1 MGLRPRSIV
10 KGKLLLHRRLQSSL
24 PPGRRRLRW
33 AAALA
38 CALAAGG
45 AGAAEPITVQLKW
58 LHQFQFAGYYAA
70 QDKGYYRDAGLDVTL
85 REAQPGAD
93 PVQAVLDGKA
103 QYGVGNSTLLL
114 TRAAGQPVVVLASIF
129 QHSAAAL
136 LVRRGEGGKPLD
148 WRGKRLMLANNNDEL
163 RAYLKQ
169 QQVDLATLQNLPHSY
184 NLDDLINGKVDAMS
198 GYTSE
203 APYLLDRSNLRYDIV
218 SPRSA
223 GIDFY
228 GDNLYT
234 TESELREHPK
244 RAAAM
249 RAATLRGWQYAMA
262 HPGEIADLIRARYP
276 NSHSR
281 EHLMFEAQ
289 QTSALLEQRLIELG
303 YSNPARWR
311 AIADTYANLG
321 MMPAGFPLEGFLYQP
336 PPSTLAWQYGAGAA
350 LLVLLLAVAGSL
362 RLRRLG
368 RELAAARER
377 ARKAEQL
384 TSFALEGT
392 GDGVWDW
399 LPQADELTLS
409 PRYCEILGHDPAEF
423 KPDTQGVMALV
434 HPDDLA
440 RVGNE
445 FMLPAAEPAPDA
457 AGRTALSCEFRIRC
471 RDGSWKWVLA
481 RGMVVARDST
491 GRALRLTGTLG
502 DISERTAAEEARV
515 AAILEATPAAML
527 LADRRGHVHQANTA
541 CAQCFGY
548 APEQMAGLSLEQLVP
563 DTMRSA
569 PGRPRELFSRHGLPG
584 RVLTARR
591 QDGSHFPA
599 MVQLAPLQ
607 MAGQGL
613 AVLSLRD
620 MTQRQRAEEAL
631 QANSERY
638 RLIVQTAAEGIWMT
652 DASDL
657 TTFVNPTM
665 ARMLG
670 YETEDMVGRPMS
682 AFMDEDGQAMLLR
695 HQRRRSSGQAEQGDV
710 RFFRKDHTPMWGL
723 LSTTLLNDGS
733 GAYAGTLAMITDI
746 NDRRLADQAL
756 RNSSRRM
763 ASVFNAVT
771 NGLVVLNGD
780 GLILESN
787 AAAARMLGAAAH
799 PGAGLWPGVHEDG
812 LPFARDEHPVY
823 LALVSGQS
831 VRGVVMGVRQADGGL
846 SWLSV
851 NAEPMRDELGATPMA
866 VASLTDISYRKRSE
880 DALRQGEQRLQE
892 IIKMMPTGL
901 FIKAPDGRFLL
912 MNPACEAQFG
922 YRFDELMDGDDSAFH
937 SPDELA
943 AFRARDAAAFAGGV
957 MLDYEETVWNPTL
970 RDQRHLRTFKNP
982 VFDER
987 GQPAYLICMS
997 IDITDSKH
1005 AEQALRE
1012 LNEHLE
1018 ERVAQRTEQLD
1029 QAKQVA
1035 EEASLAKGQFL
1046 ANMSHEIRTPMNG
1059 VIGMAYL
1066 ALKTDLDP
1074 RQRDY
1079 LEKIRF
1085 AGEHLLGIIDDI
1097 LDISKI
1103 EAGKLEIEQVDF
1115 ALDHVIQT
1123 LTTVVAP
1130 KAAGKG
1136 LNLLFELDPTLPPV
1150 LRGDPLRLGQ
1160 VLINYTNNA
1169 IKFSEQG
1176 HIVVKVVNAVSDAAH
1191 CLVRFEVRDHGIG
1204 LSEEEMGKLFQSFQQ
1219 ADTSTTRE
1227 YGGTGLG
1234 LAICKQL
1241 AQLMGGEVGVRSAP
1255 GQGSTFWF
1263 TARLG
1268 VSPRAVPE
1276 IINSVSDAAAEL
1288 VASARS
1294 AAVMAT
1300 LKDARILLVEDNT
1313 FNQQIAL
1320 EMLEEVGSA
1329 VCLANNGEEAL
1340 ALLRQA
1346 SFDCVLMDVQMPLMD
1361 GLEATRRIRADPALA
1376 ELRVLAMTAT
1386 ATSEDRVRC
1395 LDAGMDDF
1403 ISKPIQ
1409 PALMYQTI
1417 ANWLPAQRAEDGD
1430 AQAAGGAPVPA
1441 VPPRPRPPAFRP
1453 TLAGD
1458 PAVIDLSVLAQLLG
1472 YNPQKIRKFAFKFLQ
1487 TTQAGFEEI
1496 DAALAR
1502 GDVARLRELGH
1513 RIKSSARTVGAF
1525 GMAELCLALEQLPS
1539 VPGQSPQDELAH
1551 ARALCAGLW
1560 PLLDQVTE
1568 VIMNNTTFANDN

>member
-1 MGLRPRSIV
+1 
-10 KGKLLLHRRLQSSL
+10 L
-24 PPGRRRLRW
+24 PPGQPSLPGLRR

-38 CALAAGG
+38 CALACSLLAAR

-70 QDKGYYRDAGLDVTL
+70 QDKGYYREAGLDVTL

-93 PVQAVLDGKA
+93 PAQAVLEGKA
-103 QYGVGNSTLLL
+103 QYGVGNSALLL
-114 TRAAGQPVVVLASIF
+114 KRAAGEPVVVLASVF
-129 QHSAAAL
+129 QHSASAL
-136 LVRRGEGGKPLD
+136 FLRRTESGQAPD
-148 WRGKRLMLANNNDEL
+148 WRGKRVMLAPGNEEL
-163 RAYLKQ
+163 LAYLKHQ
-169 QQVDLATLQNLPHSY
+169 GVDLDRLHSLPHSY
-184 NLDDLINGKVDAMS
+184 NLDDLVNGRVDAMS
-198 GYTSE
+198 AYTSE
-203 APYLLDRSNLRYDIV
+203 ASYVLDRSNVRYEV
-218 SPRSA
+218 LSPRAA

-234 TESELREHPK
+234 TESELREHPR

-281 EHLMFEAQ
+281 EHLMSEAQ
-289 QTSALLEQRLIELG
+289 QTIPLLEQRLIELG

-311 AIADTYANLG
+311 AIADTYAGLG
-321 MMPAGFPLEGFLYQP
+321 MMPANFPLDGFLYQP
-336 PPSTLAWQYGAGAA
+336 PTDSMAWQYGAGAA
-350 LLVLLLAVAGSL
+350 ILALLLAAAGAL
-362 RLRRLG
+362 RVRRLKAG
-368 RELAAARER
+368 LAAAEDR
-377 ARKAEQL
+377 ARKAERL

-399 LPQADELTLS
+399 LPQEDALTLS
-409 PRYCEILGHDPAEF
+409 PRYCDILGYDPAQF
-423 KPDTQGVMALV
+423 KPTAQEVMALV
-434 HPDDLA
+434 HPDDQA
-440 RVGNE
+440 RVSDE
-445 FMLPAAEPAPDA
+445 FMAPAAPGAGPSPAASAPGA
-457 AGRTALSCEFRIRC
+457 AERTALSCEFRIRC
-471 RDGSWKWVLA
+471 RDGSWKWVLG

-491 GRALRLTGTLG
+491 GRALRMTGTLG

-515 AAILEATPAAML
+515 AAILEATPAAMM
-527 LADRRGHVHQANTA
+527 LADRHGHVRQANAA

-548 APEQMAGLSLEQLVP
+548 AAPEQMAGLSMELLVP
-563 DTMRSA
+563 DTMRST
-569 PGRPRELFSRHGLPG
+569 PGRPRELFTRPGLPG

-599 MVQLAPLQ
+599 MVHLAPIQ

-613 AVLSLRD
+613 SVLSLRD

-652 DASDL
+652 GADDK
-657 TTFVNPTM
+657 TTYVNPTM

-670 YETEDMVGRPMS
+670 YETEEMLGRPMS
-682 AFMDEDGQAMLLR
+682 EFMDEEGQALLLR

-723 LSTTLLNDGS
+723 LSTTLVNADS

-831 VRGVVMGVRQADGGL
+831 VRGVVMGVRQADG
-846 SWLSV
+846 SQCWLSV

-922 YRFDELMDGDDSAFH
+922 YRFDELMGGDDSAFH

-970 RDQRHLRTFKNP
+970 RDLRHLRTFKNP

-987 GQPAYLICMS
+987 GKPAYLICMS

-1136 LNLLFELDPTLPPV
+1136 LNLMFEIDPSLPPV

-1176 HIVVKVVNAVSDAAH
+1176 HIVVKVVNAVSDASH

-1204 LSEEEMGKLFQSFQQ
+1204 LSDEEMGKLFQSFQQ

-1241 AQLMGGEVGVRSAP
+1241 AQLMGGEVGVRSTP

-1276 IINSVSDAAAEL
+1276 LISSVSDAAAEL
-1288 VASARS
+1288 LASART
-1294 AAVMAT
+1294 AAVMAS

-1320 EMLEEVGSA
+1320 EMLEEAGSS
-1329 VCLANNGEEAL
+1329 VCLANNGQEAL
-1340 ALLRQA
+1340 ALLHQA

-1361 GLEATRRIRADPALA
+1361 GLEATRRIRADPELA
-1376 ELRVLAMTAT
+1376 ALRVLAMTAT

-1417 ANWLPAQRAEDGD
+1417 ANWLPAQRAGH
-1430 AQAAGGAPVPA
+1430 GGPQPPPGTVAP
-1441 VPPRPRPPAFRP
+1441 PPRPRVPAFKP

-1458 PAVIDLSVLAQLLG
+1458 PAVIDLSILAQLLG

-1487 TTQAGFEEI
+1487 TTQDGFDEI
-1496 DAALAR
+1496 DSALAR
-1502 GDVARLRELGH
+1502 GDVARVRELGH
-1513 RIKSSARTVGAF
+1513 RIKSSARTVGAL
-1525 GMAELCLALEQLPS
+1525 GLAEICLALEQLP
-1539 VPGQSPQDELAH
+1539 QDGLAPEQQLAQ
-1551 ARALCAGLW
+1551 ARALAAGLW
-1560 PLLDQVTE
+1560 PLLERVTE

>member
-1 MGLRPRSIV
+1 MQ
-10 KGKLLLHRRLQSSL
+10 HRRPPSGL
-24 PPGRRRLRW
+24 PTGVRFSVRL

-38 CALAAGG
+38 CACALLPGG
-45 AGAAEPITVQLKW
+45 AAAAENITVQLKW

-85 REAQPGAD
+85 REAVPGSD
-93 PVQAVLDGKA
+93 EVQAVLDGKA
-103 QYGVGNSTLLL
+103 QYGVGSSTLLL
-114 TRAAGQPVVVLASIF
+114 NRAAGQPVVLLASIF
-129 QHSAAAL
+129 QHSPAILAM
-136 LVRRGEGGKPLD
+136 RRGENGQPLD
-148 WRGKRLMLANNNDEL
+148 LRGKRVMLAPNNEEL
-163 RAYLKQ
+163 HAYLKQ
-169 QQVDLATLQNLPHSY
+169 QKIALSALHTLPHSY
-184 NLDDLINGKVDAMS
+184 NLDDLITGRTDAMS
-198 GYTSE
+198 AYISD
-203 APYLLDRSNLRYDIV
+203 APYVLDRSSLRYDIV

-228 GDNLYT
+228 GDNLFT
-234 TESELREHPK
+234 TESELREHPQ

-289 QTSALLEQRLIELG
+289 QTALLLEQRLIELG

-311 AIADTYANLG
+311 AIADTYASLG
-321 MMPAGFPLEGFLYQP
+321 MMPANDALDGFLYQP
-336 PPSTLAWQYGAGAA
+336 PARPLAWQYGAGVA
-350 LLVLLLAVAGSL
+350 LLVLLLATVGAL
-362 RLRRLG
+362 RQRRLNAA
-368 RELAAARER
+368 LAAAEEAR
-377 ARKAEQL
+377 RKAERL
-384 TSFALEGT
+384 TSFALEGS
-392 GDGVWDW
+392 GEGAWDW
-399 LPQADELTLS
+399 QPQADVLTLS
-409 PRYCEILGHDPAEF
+409 PRYCDILGYDPEQF
-423 KPDTQGVMALV
+423 KPDVGEIMGLI
-434 HPDDLA
+434 HPDDKP
-440 RVGNE
+440 RVNHE
-445 FMLPAAEPAPDA
+445 FIDQAKPAPD
-457 AGRTALSCEFRIRC
+457 GGERTALSCEFRIRC
-471 RDGSWKWVLA
+471 RDGSWKWVLG
-481 RGMVVARDST
+481 RGIVVARDDA
-491 GRALRLTGTLG
+491 GNALRMTGTLG

-515 AAILEATPAAML
+515 AAILEATQAAML
-527 LADRRGHVHQANTA
+527 LADRNGHLRMVNSA
-541 CAQCFGY
+541 CARCFGY
-548 APEQMAGLSLEQLVP
+548 TAEQMLGLSMELLVP
-563 DTMRSA
+563 DTMRTT
-569 PGRPRELFSRHGLPG
+569 PGRPRELFTRPGLPA

-599 MVQLAPLQ
+599 MVHLAPIHL
-607 MAGQGL
+607 AGQSL
-613 AVLSLRD
+613 SVVSLRD

-631 QANSERY
+631 QASSERY

-652 DASDL
+652 DAEDK

-670 YETEDMVGRPMS
+670 YEIEDMLGRTMS
-682 AFMDEDGQAMLLR
+682 AFMDEEGQALLR
-695 HQRRRSSGQAEQGDV
+695 SHQQRRPSGQAEQGDV
-710 RFFRKDHTPMWGL
+710 RFFRQDHTPMWGL
-723 LSTTLLNDGS
+723 LSTTLVNDEH

-787 AAAARMLGAAAH
+787 AAAARMLGASAQ
-799 PGAGLWPGVHEDG
+799 PGAGLWPGVREDG
-812 LPFARDEHPVY
+812 QPFARDQHPVY

-831 VRGVVMGVRQADGGL
+831 VRGVVMGVRQADGGQC
-846 SWLSV
+846 WLSV

-866 VASLTDISYRKRSE
+866 VVSLTDISYRKRSE

-922 YRFDELMDGDDSAFH
+922 FRFDELMGGDDSPFH
-937 SPDELA
+937 SPDEMAL
-943 AFRARDAAAFAGGV
+943 FRARDAEAFAGGV

-970 RDQRHLRTFKNP
+970 RDMRHLRTFKNP

-1035 EEASLAKGQFL
+1035 EEASQAKGQFL

-1103 EAGKLEIEQVDF
+1103 EAGKLEIEHVDF

-1136 LNLLFELDPTLPPV
+1136 LNLLFEIDPTLPPV

-1169 IKFSEQG
+1169 IKFSEHG
-1176 HIVVKVVNAVSDAAH
+1176 HIAVKVVNAVSDAAN

-1241 AQLMGGEVGVRSAP
+1241 AQLMGGEVGVRSVA
-1255 GQGSTFWF
+1255 GEGSTFWF

-1268 VSPRAVPE
+1268 VSTRAVPE

-1288 VASARS
+1288 LATART
-1294 AAVMAT
+1294 AAVMGT
-1300 LKDARILLVEDNT
+1300 LKNARILLVEDNT

-1320 EMLEEVGSA
+1320 EMLEEAGSS

-1361 GLEATRRIRADPALA
+1361 GLEATRRIRADPQLA
-1376 ELRVLAMTAT
+1376 ALRVLAMTAT
-1386 ATSEDRVRC
+1386 ATSDDRVRC

-1417 ANWLPAQRAEDGD
+1417 ANWLPAQRAEDSE
-1430 AQAAGGAPVPA
+1430 AANG
-1441 VPPRPRPPAFRP
+1441 PPAKPARP
-1453 TLAGD
+1453 AFTATLAGD
-1458 PAVIDLSVLAQLLG
+1458 PAVIDLSILAQLLG

-1487 TTQAGFEEI
+1487 TTQAGFDEI
-1496 DAALAR
+1496 DAALAQ
-1502 GDVARLRELGH
+1502 GDVARVRELGH
-1513 RIKSSARTVGAF
+1513 RIKSSARTVGAI
-1525 GMAELCLALEQLPS
+1525 GMAELCHALEHLA
-1539 VPGQSPQDELAH
+1539 PGEPADELAR
-1551 ARALCAGLW
+1551 ARAIAAGLW
-1560 PLLDQVTE
+1560 PLLEQVTE
-1568 VIMNNTTFANDN
+1568 QIMNNTTFANDN